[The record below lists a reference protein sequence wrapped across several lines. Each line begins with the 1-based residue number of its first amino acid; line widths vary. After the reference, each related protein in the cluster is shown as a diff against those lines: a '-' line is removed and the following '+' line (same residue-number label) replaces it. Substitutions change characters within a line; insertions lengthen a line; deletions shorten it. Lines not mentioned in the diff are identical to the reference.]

1 MTGRYIN
8 ISINI
13 SAVLNYI
20 VCVVSVAGRDAMN
33 AGAIV
38 GVAPAKNDLGC
49 MFGEG
54 DERR

>member
-33 AGAIV
+33 AAIV
-38 GVAPAKNDLGC
+38 GVAPAKDDFGC
-49 MFGEG
+49 LFGEG